1 MGPMI
6 AAAVLP
12 VREDHARFAERAD
25 HLAVEAFLAEAAVEA
40 FAYPF
45 RQGWPGS
52 MHRASIPFSASQP
65 WMALAMSSGP
75 LPERMHSGAPC
86 SRIASCS
93 RASASEA
100 LIARSAWMQWRW
112 RAHSPIRSK
121 ARAEPLPPPA
131 RAARRH
137 LQPLLPADALDQLL
151 VRAVAKRRMLPRK
164 ADDLRLQQAL
174 PLGLGLRAIAERRA
188 ADPQPPANGSPGTRQ
203 RGLDLRRNPAPA
215 LRAQRFFPS
224 AISRALVLSS
234 WSASSFLSSVFSF
247 SRSRRR

>member
-1 MGPMI
+1 MLADRLLQRGQR
-6 AAAVLP
+6 VGGLDRP
-12 VREDHARFAERAD
+12 VGMDAMA
-25 HLAVEAFLAEAAVEA
+25 LASA
-40 FAYPF
+40 FAYQVEGPQLASPLGVV
-45 RQGWPGS
+45 RDEAPGPDAVAAK
-52 MHRASIPFSASQP
+52 R
-65 WMALAMSSGP
+65 
-75 LPERMHSGAPC
+75 LPRKP
-86 SRIASCS
+86 
-93 RASASEA
+93 
-100 LIARSAWMQWRW
+100 
-112 RAHSPIRSK
+112 
-121 ARAEPLPPPA
+121 RAEPLPPPA

-137 LQPLLPADALDQLL
+137 LQPLFPADALDQPL
-151 VRAVAKRRMLPRK
+151 VRAVAKRRLLPRK

-224 AISRALVLSS
+224 AISRAFVLSS

>member
-1 MGPMI
+1 
-6 AAAVLP
+6 
-12 VREDHARFAERAD
+12 
-25 HLAVEAFLAEAAVEA
+25 
-40 FAYPF
+40 
-45 RQGWPGS
+45 

-137 LQPLLPADALDQLL
+137 LQPLLPADALDQPL
-151 VRAVAKRRMLPRK
+151 VRAVAKRPQLCRDLLASKRRMLPRK

-174 PLGLGLRAIAERRA
+174 PLGLGLRKVAERRA
-188 ADPQPPANGSPGTRQ
+188 ADPQPPARGSPGTRQ

-215 LRAQRFFPS
+215 LRAQRFSSS
-224 AISRALVLSS
+224 AISKAFVLSS